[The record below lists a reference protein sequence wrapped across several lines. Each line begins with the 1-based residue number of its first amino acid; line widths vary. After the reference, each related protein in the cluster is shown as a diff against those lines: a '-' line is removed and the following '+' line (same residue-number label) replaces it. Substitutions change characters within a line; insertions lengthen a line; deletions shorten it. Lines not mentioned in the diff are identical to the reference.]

1 MGHVICK
8 AMGGSNDRGALWII
22 MPNQKDIY
30 IYTHIYILSLLLFF
44 IIIIMT
50 IITII
55 IIILHM
61 YICAYIYKYM
71 YTYIYIY
78 KLNNTNSIFKQLYH
92 QTRTLPTRGVLKNAL
107 AP

>member
-8 AMGGSNDRGALWII
+8 AMGGSNDRGTLWII

-30 IYTHIYILSLLLFF
+30 IYI

-50 IITII
+50 

-61 YICAYIYKYM
+61 YICAYI
-71 YTYIYIY
+71 
-78 KLNNTNSIFKQLYH
+78 
-92 QTRTLPTRGVLKNAL
+92 
-107 AP
+107 